1 MEITSKRFTS
11 AAKTMPSNRD
21 QRLERQQLVKQL
33 EVQEGHLHRQ
43 ERERPRDRRKR
54 RKRHRHVLSGQE
66 VGGTPLGLVQR

>member
-21 QRLERQQLVKQL
+21 QLLERQQL

-54 RKRHRHVLSGQE
+54 RKRHRHALSGQE
-66 VGGTPLGLVQR
+66 MWGTPLGLVQR

>member
-21 QRLERQQLVKQL
+21 QLLERQQL

-54 RKRHRHVLSGQE
+54 RKRRKRHRHALSGQE
-66 VGGTPLGLVQR
+66 VGVTPLGLVQR